1 MLFLVFCAVFQCLS
15 CRVGGGGRWW
25 VLGGWARWALSAGDW
40 WAESTMHDSL
50 PRIRRDACVALVG
63 YYDLV
68 CVRNASLRAFHFSVY
83 FFLSVCSKRS
93 FWLHKFVI
101 FGFLFHVR
109 CHTVIEVY
117 RNARDGAHLG
127 VCVCVLRQTT
137 VTNAISISVP
147 GIATDGGSPK
157 SACFQSNAGG
167 FAWHRSIKKNCVDFT
182 LDGWRSKHSRFYIL
196 VTTAKCIRCAESES
210 PMKHFFYFSRVWHNF
225 SLLAGCFAS
234 ILLVPRQ
241 CLEYAATTMLYYY
254 YYIATNYR
262 LYHDCVWSTGTFV
275 CLWISG

>member
-1 MLFLVFCAVFQCLS
+1 MIHYREYEEMPVW
-15 CRVGGGGRWW
+15 RWSDITIW
-25 VLGGWARWALSAGDW
+25 SACEMRHSAR
-40 WAESTMHDSL
+40 STF
-50 PRIRRDACVALVG
+50 PCI
-63 YYDLV
+63 
-68 CVRNASLRAFHFSVY
+68 

-182 LDGWRSKHSRFYIL
+182 LDG
-196 VTTAKCIRCAESES
+196 
-210 PMKHFFYFSRVWHNF
+210 
-225 SLLAGCFAS
+225 
-234 ILLVPRQ
+234 
-241 CLEYAATTMLYYY
+241 
-254 YYIATNYR
+254 
-262 LYHDCVWSTGTFV
+262 
-275 CLWISG
+275 